1 MQSSRPRIFYG
12 WFIVAASFM
21 VMFCTIGIV
30 NNCSG
35 LYIKPVCDDM
45 GFSRG
50 AMGVNMTIL
59 SICQML
65 VALFGG
71 KIFVKFDVKKI
82 MRISSILLAVGYF
95 SYSLATSLPVF
106 YLISVVVG
114 FAMGGTTTMPLSL
127 LIGNWFHQRRGFAVG
142 VAFMGSGIGGMLFN
156 SLAGQL
162 ITEFGWRATYR
173 TLGIIAFVVLVPVCW
188 LVIRTKPADMGLA
201 PYGQAANEST
211 EQYDNRGMTLK
222 EAMHTGRFWALCLVT
237 AVGNVSLC
245 ALNQNVTPHLS
256 DEGYALTTAANISA
270 IMLGGLAVGKMTLGW
285 LYDKLGVRR
294 TTLLANCSTI
304 LALVGTLLCRF
315 PPMIAAIVLGF
326 SIGNAFGSIGNQ
338 VIVQSIYGRKNY
350 SAILGVVAACNS
362 LAGSV
367 TPVLIGGVYDLFGS
381 YTPAFATMV
390 VTSSLAAI
398 SYFILLSQKVE
409 YEA

>member
-162 ITEFGWRATYR
+162 ITVFGWRATYC

-201 PYGQAANEST
+201 P
-211 EQYDNRGMTLK
+211 
-222 EAMHTGRFWALCLVT
+222 
-237 AVGNVSLC
+237 
-245 ALNQNVTPHLS
+245 
-256 DEGYALTTAANISA
+256 
-270 IMLGGLAVGKMTLGW
+270 
-285 LYDKLGVRR
+285 
-294 TTLLANCSTI
+294 
-304 LALVGTLLCRF
+304 
-315 PPMIAAIVLGF
+315 
-326 SIGNAFGSIGNQ
+326 
-338 VIVQSIYGRKNY
+338 
-350 SAILGVVAACNS
+350 
-362 LAGSV
+362 
-367 TPVLIGGVYDLFGS
+367 
-381 YTPAFATMV
+381 
-390 VTSSLAAI
+390 
-398 SYFILLSQKVE
+398 
-409 YEA
+409 